1 MEPGDRNRLPAT
13 RTDSGATLANQLR
26 TNPASISLV
35 NPFAMMAS
43 VHPPG
48 LLASKF
54 ERAALVRIELH
65 RLGGLLIDRGR
76 VLWKSSKPLSIV
88 AGRMHIKALLTINAA
103 ERDRLG

>member
-1 MEPGDRNRLPAT
+1 MEPGDRNRLPPT
-13 RTDSGATLANQLR
+13 RTDSGATLANPLR

-35 NPFAMMAS
+35 NPCAIAMMAS

-65 RLGGLLIDRGR
+65 GLGGLLIDRGR
-76 VLWKSSKPLSIV
+76 VLWEDQQ
-88 AGRMHIKALLTINAA
+88 AA
-103 ERDRLG
+103 